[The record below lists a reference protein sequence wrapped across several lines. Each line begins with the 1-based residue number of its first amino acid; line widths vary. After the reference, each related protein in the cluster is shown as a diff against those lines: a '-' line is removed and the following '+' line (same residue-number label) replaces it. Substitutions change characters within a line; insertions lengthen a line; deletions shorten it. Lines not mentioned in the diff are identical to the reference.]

1 MPLLPRLI
9 FYSSG
14 KKIVFL
20 SVVTSCTLIDRYQL
34 FGGTCSLHLQPIHAE
49 DGGSMLLLH
58 LQGLW
63 YSDCADSMSLLHI
76 IPYIVDCLPAHCGA
90 DSPAYSLIIISLCAL
105 SAKSPTWECTV
116 FSTDIA
122 EPSGFMGP
130 TSTGRPQWSCHGLQ
144 SVTSARWRMVWWV
157 ILLL

>member
-1 MPLLPRLI
+1 MLPRVR

-20 SVVTSCTLIDRYQL
+20 SVVKPCTLIDRYQL
-34 FGGTCSLHLQPIHAE
+34 FGGTYSLHLQLKMGAVCCHSIFRVC
-49 DGGSMLLLH
+49 DTLN
-58 LQGLW
+58 LQAACHFCTISFILW
-63 YSDCADSMSLLHI
+63 TAWQHT
-76 IPYIVDCLPAHCGA
+76 GF
-90 DSPAYSLIIISLCAL
+90 DSPEYSLIIISLCDL
-105 SAKSPTWECTV
+105 SAKSPTWECAV

-130 TSTGRPQWSCHGLQ
+130 TSNGRPQWSCHGLQ